1 VIRGVPIV
9 YNAARQE
16 LSCKGK
22 TAPLKPIRGTIRLEI
37 LVDRTSVEI
46 FGNGGR
52 IYMPLAALPADE
64 VGANNH
70 SPLQLLA
77 TEGNARIQS
86 LEVYRLRS
94 AWQ

>member
-1 VIRGVPIV
+1 M
-9 YNAARQE
+9 
-16 LSCKGK
+16 SCKGK
-22 TAPLKPIRGTIRLEI
+22 TAPLKPARGTLRLES

-52 IYMPLAALPADE
+52 IYMPLAALPANE

-70 SPLQLLA
+70 SPLQIFA
-77 TEGNARIQS
+77 AEGNAKIQS

-94 AWQ
+94 AW